1 MTQKENKVVDVQGL
15 TTTKYANYIE
25 KCIEADKK
33 RIAEEMEFS
42 RVHCPEV
49 YERIQEVKAEAEE
62 IAKKEG
68 LAAALKFIV
77 DSKFKKED

>member
-1 MTQKENKVVDVQGL
+1 MTKKS
-15 TTTKYANYIE
+15 TKYAKYIE

-33 RIAEEMEFS
+33 RIAEEMEFT

-49 YERIQEVKAEAEE
+49 YERVKEVEAEAIE
-62 IAKKEG
+62 IGKKEG

-77 DSKFKKED
+77 NSKFKKED